1 VQGHRGV
8 PIQVIAFEIE
18 ELGRDNESPGQKWG
32 FLLGIRQTPE
42 PDDDLVYGPANDHSD
57 YFTRAATEQAAL
69 DYGRKAID
77 VFLSFD

>member
-1 VQGHRGV
+1 M
-8 PIQVIAFEIE
+8 
-18 ELGRDNESPGQKWG
+18 
-32 FLLGIRQTPE
+32 GIRQTPE
-42 PDDDLVYGPANDHSD
+42 PDDDLVYRPANDHSD